1 MNWLPQILSF
11 FASLQTAAQ
20 VSIER
25 ILNAL
30 PEGILIALFAGVLL
44 SVLRKQN
51 SGTRFAVWFLAL
63 LTVAAMPLLG
73 GFGGEQKQVL
83 AGMSSAA
90 ASWGSMRPA
99 ISIPASWGL
108 FLFLGWVVGA
118 SLAMARLALGLW
130 QLRGLRLSCT
140 PIMTEE
146 LDPAVRKTV
155 EAIAD
160 SGKSVTIT
168 TSEFVRVPAAIGFWK
183 RTIILPAWALRE
195 LAPQDLNVILLHE
208 FAHLR
213 RGDDWTN
220 LVQKIVRGLFFFHP
234 AIWWID
240 SRLSVE
246 REMACDDAVLAETAN
261 PHGYATC
268 LVSLLEKSL
277 AHRASQQ
284 RQEKRWS
291 MAQAAVRRAHEASLR
306 LAQILDRNR
315 PMATRVWKP
324 AVGMVSAFALVC
336 LMALPVAPRFVAFD
350 RNPVPEY
357 AASVGHPDGLAAPSA
372 AVIPASFRSGKSQ
385 SPAMAA
391 KTGRAKARTFKV
403 APAQNPTKDLGG
415 TLPAMARINQKNEEP
430 PQDQFVAFG
439 VNADQ
444 AMIPQLQT
452 LVFFE
457 TTQYTN
463 SNATVWSVQVWRVTF
478 VTEVRKRM
486 EQVPAVKSI

>member
-1 MNWLPQILSF
+1 MNGLPQILSF

-30 PEGILIALFAGVLL
+30 PEGILIAVFAWALL
-44 SVLRKQN
+44 RILRKQN

-63 LTVAAMPLLG
+63 LSVVALPLLT
-73 GFGGEQKQVL
+73 GFGGTQKQAL
-83 AGMSSAA
+83 AGMSSAT

-99 ISIPASWGL
+99 INIPASWGL
-108 FLFLGWVVGA
+108 FLFLGWAVSA
-118 SLAMARLALGLW
+118 SVAMARLALGLW
-130 QLRGLRLSCT
+130 QLRGLRQSCT
-140 PIMTEE
+140 PILTSE

-155 EAIAD
+155 EAIVA
-160 SGKSVTIT
+160 SKKSVTIV
-168 TSEFVRVPAAIGFWK
+168 TSEFVRVPAALGFWK
-183 RTIILPAWALRE
+183 RMIVLPAWALRE
-195 LAPQDLNVILLHE
+195 LAPEDLNVILLHE

-234 AIWWID
+234 AVWWID

-277 AHRASQQ
+277 AHRAS
-284 RQEKRWS
+284 RQLREKRWS

-306 LAQILDRNR
+306 LAQILDHNR
-315 PMATRVWKP
+315 PLATRIWKP
-324 AVGMVSAFALVC
+324 AVGMVSAFSLVC
-336 LMALPVAPRFVAFD
+336 LMALPVAPQFVAFD
-350 RNPVPEY
+350 RNPGPAY
-357 AASVGHPDGLAAPSA
+357 AASVPSHDFVVPAA
-372 AVIPASFRSGKSQ
+372 AVVPASFRIGESASVK
-385 SPAMAA
+385 MAA
-391 KTGRAKARTFKV
+391 TGAIEKVRKPNVIRAQNRMTDSART
-403 APAQNPTKDLGG
+403 
-415 TLPAMARINQKNEEP
+415 LPVMARVTPTNEEP
-430 PQDQFVAFG
+430 PHDRLVALS

-444 AMIPQLQT
+444 AMIPQFQT

-457 TTQYTN
+457 TTQYSN

-486 EQVPAVKSI
+486 EKVPAVKSI